1 MRVWGAAA
9 TCDARIF
16 RTPCFMMNDLGVL
29 LLQVQ
34 SGTRGP
40 GISTGI
46 SATTCTS
53 ISVITISTTVKLL
66 SIFFIAIMTGEHRR
80 HGSYQPYKSVP

>member
-1 MRVWGAAA
+1 MRVWEQLQHVMHA
-9 TCDARIF
+9 F
-16 RTPCFMMNDLGVL
+16 FELLGVL

-46 SATTCTS
+46 AATTCTS

-66 SIFFIAIMTGEHRR
+66 FFSFFTTILTGEHRR